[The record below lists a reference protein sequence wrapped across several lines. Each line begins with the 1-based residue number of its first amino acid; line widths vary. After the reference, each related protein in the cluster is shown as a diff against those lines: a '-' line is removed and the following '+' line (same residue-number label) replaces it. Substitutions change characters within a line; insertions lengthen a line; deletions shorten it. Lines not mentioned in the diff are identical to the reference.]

1 MDLTDYEREIARKI
15 AKLMIVGAFKYIS
28 VSGLTPEQI
37 DSEYERVTKEFDQ
50 LPPDKIGTT
59 E

>member
-1 MDLTDYEREIARKI
+1 MDLTLEEREIVRRI

-37 DSEYERVTKEFDQ
+37 DSEYERISKEFDL
-50 LPPDKIGTT
+50 LPPEKIG

>member
-1 MDLTDYEREIARKI
+1 MDLTLEECEIVRRI

-37 DSEYERVTKEFDQ
+37 DSEYERISKEFDL
-50 LPPDKIGTT
+50 LPPEKIG